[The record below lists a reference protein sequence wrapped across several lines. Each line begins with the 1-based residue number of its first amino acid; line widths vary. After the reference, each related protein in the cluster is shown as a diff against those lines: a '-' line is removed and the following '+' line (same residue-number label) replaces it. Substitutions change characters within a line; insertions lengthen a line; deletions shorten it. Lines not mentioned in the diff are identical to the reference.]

1 MTTLIFQLCLCDYNL
16 GSGLLE
22 FGEFCLLAAKFLV
35 EEDEEVLPDDITEPF
50 FSTIQP
56 TDGLVPVHPKFT
68 LACSNARD
76 KKYEFLNFKLL
87 LRLAI

>member
-1 MTTLIFQLCLCDYNL
+1 MRNEELFKGQSIPHDSATKHV
-16 GSGLLE
+16 SG
-22 FGEFCLLAAKFLV
+22 FAKYT
-35 EEDEEVLPDDITEPF
+35 DDITEPF